1 MKKAFVACFVLLAA
15 CTAAMAQETEPGSL
29 FAGIEA
35 VELSAEEM
43 AAVEGGREAY
53 DAVDTARSAPRTTK
67 PIPGAV
73 PSSGTGP
80 RKPIVTAG
88 GTTSGEHFGTD
99 YPAPAGT
106 AVRSAKDG
114 KVISVG
120 TSRTLGGKI
129 TIANIDGT
137 KSSYF
142 HVEIGVAEGARVR
155 SGQVIGSVGIHG
167 EARSGGTM
175 STGDHLHYEERS
187 VSGEVVKTRVVEKY

>member
-53 DAVDTARSAPRTTK
+53 DAVDTALSAPRTTK

-88 GTTSGEHFGTD
+88 GTTGGEHFGTD

-114 KVISVG
+114 KVVSVD
-120 TSRTLGGKI
+120 RTMKLGGI
-129 TIANIDGT
+129 VTIANTDGT
-137 KSSYF
+137 RSKYV
-142 HVEIGVAEGARVR
+142 HVEPAIEDGSLVR
-155 SGQVIGSVGIHG
+155 SGQVIARVGVHG
-167 EARSGGTM
+167 KEYRGGTM

-187 VSGEVVKTRVVEKY
+187 MSGEIVKTRVVEKY